1 MKRTNSWTSW
11 TDEEIEQ
18 VDFLVRGGASA
29 EEIAG
34 RMEGRTKNAVNYI
47 IYSKPDIHMSW
58 KSRQRVRAARRKL
71 IREANVQLVPM
82 GAASEDTQNP
92 FYTNARTEEAKEDN
106 SPVTSNLS
114 EIASVAS
121 AVFSFVTLLLV
132 LGALL
137 A

>member
-34 RMEGRTKNAVNYI
+34 RMEGRTENAVNYI

-71 IREANVQLVPM
+71 IREANVQLAPVV
-82 GAASEDTQNP
+82 AASE
-92 FYTNARTEEAKEDN
+92 TNVRTGEAKEDN
-106 SPVTSNLS
+106 SVVYNLS
-114 EIASVAS
+114 EIASVTS
-121 AVFSFVTLLLV
+121 AVFSFVTFLLV

>member
-34 RMEGRTKNAVNYI
+34 RMEGRTKNAVHYI

-82 GAASEDTQNP
+82 GAASETDV
-92 FYTNARTEEAKEDN
+92 RTEEAKEDN